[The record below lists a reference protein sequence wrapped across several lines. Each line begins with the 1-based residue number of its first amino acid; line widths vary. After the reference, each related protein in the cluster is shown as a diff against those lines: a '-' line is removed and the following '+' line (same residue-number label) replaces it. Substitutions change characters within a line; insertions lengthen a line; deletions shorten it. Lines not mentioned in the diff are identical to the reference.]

1 MNKDFESF
9 YVDIHSKDP
18 SKPLYHDWL
27 FNQVFSGED
36 IDLGLAGKIKL
47 AIHESLLNGFA
58 TGSIIK
64 LAYCNEMESRV
75 IIKHGKLKGT
85 KISEVLHNEESKKI
99 LQKLRDSTKDQVVR
113 QACRS
118 KLSEMFEAR
127 KMVKQFND
135 KKLHNIK
142 RINVPRTK

>member
-9 YVDIHSKDP
+9 YVDVHRKATP
-18 SKPLYHDWL
+18 RPLYHDWL
-27 FNQVFSGED
+27 FDQMFDKEH
-36 IDLGLAGKIKL
+36 IDPKLAGKIKL

-64 LAYCNEMESRV
+64 LAYCSEMESRV
-75 IIKHGKLKGT
+75 IIQRGKLKGT
-85 KISEVLHNEESKKI
+85 RISKVPHNEESRKI

-118 KLSEMFEAR
+118 KLSEMFEAN
-127 KMVKQFND
+127 KMAKNFNE

-142 RINVPRTK
+142 RLKP

>member
-1 MNKDFESF
+1 MDKDFESF

-27 FNQVFSGED
+27 FDQVFQEEQ
-36 IDLGLAGKIKL
+36 IDSKLAGKIKL

-58 TGSIIK
+58 TGNIIK

-75 IIKHGKLKGT
+75 VIKRGKLKGT
-85 KISEVLHNEESKKI
+85 KISKVPHNEESKKI
-99 LQKLRDSTKDQVVR
+99 LQKLRDSTKDQVIR

-118 KLSEMFEAR
+118 KLSEMWEAK
-127 KMVKQFND
+127 KMAREFNEE
-135 KKLHNIK
+135 KLHTRRK
-142 RINVPRTK
+142 FKL

>member
-9 YVDIHSKDP
+9 YVDIHSKDE

-27 FNQVFSGED
+27 FDQVFSEEI
-36 IDLGLAGKIKL
+36 IDPKMAGKIKL

-64 LAYCNEMESRV
+64 IAYCNEMESRV
-75 IIKHGKLKGT
+75 IIQRGKLKGT
-85 KISEVLHNEESKKI
+85 KISKVLHNEESKKI
-99 LQKLRDSTKDQVVR
+99 LQKLRDSTKDQVIR

-118 KLSEMFEAR
+118 KLHEMFEAN
-127 KMVKQFND
+127 KMVKNFNE
-135 KKLHNIK
+135 KKLHNRK
-142 RINVPRTK
+142 RFKP

>member
-27 FNQVFSGED
+27 FDQVFSGED
-36 IDLGLAGKIKL
+36 VDPKLAGKIKL

-64 LAYCNEMESRV
+64 LAYCSEMESRV
-75 IIKHGKLKGT
+75 IIQRGKHKGT
-85 KISEVLHNEESKKI
+85 KISKLPHNDESKKI
-99 LQKLRDSTKDQVVR
+99 LQKLRDSTKDQVIR

-118 KLSEMFEAR
+118 KLSEMFEAN
-127 KMVKQFND
+127 KMVREFNEE
-135 KKLHNIK
+135 KLHNRK
-142 RINVPRTK
+142 RYKP